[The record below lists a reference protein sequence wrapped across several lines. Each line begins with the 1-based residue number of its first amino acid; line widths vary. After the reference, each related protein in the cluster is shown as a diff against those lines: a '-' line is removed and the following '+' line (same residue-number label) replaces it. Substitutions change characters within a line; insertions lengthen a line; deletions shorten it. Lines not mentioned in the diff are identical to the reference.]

1 MIPVKINDWRL
12 LSFMGFVSFK
22 DLDEETKAILDKEF
36 EETYNKYKKLVYFI
50 VVRIINI
57 PNIAEEITNDT
68 FLILYQHLNVIRD
81 KKKIKSY
88 LSITAKRL
96 TYQYIKKY
104 NAEREGL
111 VDNFNMENY
120 PDETATIREKKRW
133 DTTRRVSMVNEIP
146 SSILISIHQ
155 NNYPDPRP
163 SGYQVFYNRV
173 PDSEVL
179 ANCAHMLL
187 QQSLYPENRRLAAP
201 ISEKIYL
208 MNHAKCPAILV
219 ECGFLSNPNEAAQL
233 SESTYQRT
241 IAAILF
247 ASYLQFLSCR

>member
-1 MIPVKINDWRL
+1 MLHKKFFRFLTLPL
-12 LSFMGFVSFK
+12 LFAIITAIIFAKDDEVLFTLAQSDFTTDSTTLIIDPGHGGLDGGAVSASGQK
-22 DLDEETKAILDKEF
+22 ESELNLAISQ
-36 EETYNKYKKLVYFI
+36 KLYDISRFFGLSAVLT
-50 VVRIINI
+50 RNS
-57 PNIAEEITNDT
+57 EEID
-68 FLILYQHLNVIRD
+68 
-81 KKKIKSY
+81 
-88 LSITAKRL
+88 
-96 TYQYIKKY
+96 
-104 NAEREGL
+104 
-111 VDNFNMENY
+111 Y

>member
-1 MIPVKINDWRL
+1 MLHKKFFRFLTLPL
-12 LSFMGFVSFK
+12 LFAIITAIIFAKDDEVLFTLAQSDFTTDSTILIIDPGHGGLDGGAVSASGQK
-22 DLDEETKAILDKEF
+22 ESELNLAISQ
-36 EETYNKYKKLVYFI
+36 KLYDISRFFGLSAVLT
-50 VVRIINI
+50 RNS
-57 PNIAEEITNDT
+57 EEID
-68 FLILYQHLNVIRD
+68 
-81 KKKIKSY
+81 
-88 LSITAKRL
+88 
-96 TYQYIKKY
+96 
-104 NAEREGL
+104 
-111 VDNFNMENY
+111 Y

-133 DTTRRVSMVNEIP
+133 DTTRRVSMINEIP

-163 SGYQVFYNRV
+163 SGHQVFYNRV

-179 ANCAHMLL
+179 ANYAHMLM

>member
-1 MIPVKINDWRL
+1 
-12 LSFMGFVSFK
+12 MGFVSFK

-120 PDETATIREKKRW
+120 PDETARFSYFESWDELMKRFENFLYNDEIDLLVKHLYFNYTIREIAQERNQNIF
-133 DTTRRVSMVNEIP
+133 TVSSQM
-146 SSILISIHQ
+146 
-155 NNYPDPRP
+155 
-163 SGYQVFYNRV
+163 
-173 PDSEVL
+173 
-179 ANCAHMLL
+179 
-187 QQSLYPENRRLAAP
+187 RRL
-201 ISEKIYL
+201 KIKLRKYY
-208 MNHAKCPAILV
+208 KDKV
-219 ECGFLSNPNEAAQL
+219 GEFYE
-233 SESTYQRT
+233 
-241 IAAILF
+241 
-247 ASYLQFLSCR
+247 